1 MKLPVSIWSSRA
13 GRAKS
18 RGFTLIEL
26 MMAVVILSILVA
38 IAIPSYSSYIQKSR
52 RTEAR
57 AALLNL
63 ATLEE
68 RFFSTQNAYSSTT
81 TDLGYGGAWP
91 VIVGS
96 GYYQVNAPVIT
107 AAGIGA
113 PATYTIQAVP
123 IGSQA
128 VDTACNLFQVTST
141 GVQTALDSG
150 GVDNTVLCWH

>member
-1 MKLPVSIWSSRA
+1 MKLPIAIGTSGA
-13 GRAKS
+13 GRAKL

-26 MMAVVILSILVA
+26 MIAVVILSILVS

-57 AALLNL
+57 AALLNI

-81 TDLGYGGAWP
+81 TDFGYGGAWP

-123 IGSQA
+123 INSQA
-128 VDTACNLFQVTST
+128 ADTACNLFQVTST
-141 GVQTALDSG
+141 GVQTALNSG
-150 GVDNTVLCWH
+150 GIDNTAVCWH